1 MTISKEKNKEKDKK
15 LPSLEKENLEVFGV
29 LCHGD
34 FSLDHLLFQVNKY
47 FTCHNTLSWIKVEKK
62 NFRFHNIL
70 SWIKVVKKKII

>member
-1 MTISKEKNKEKDKK
+1 MIISKKKEKDKDKK

-47 FTCHNTLSWIKVEKK
+47 FTCHNL
-62 NFRFHNIL
+62 L
-70 SWIKVVKKKII
+70 SWIKVVKKTSDFTTYCSG